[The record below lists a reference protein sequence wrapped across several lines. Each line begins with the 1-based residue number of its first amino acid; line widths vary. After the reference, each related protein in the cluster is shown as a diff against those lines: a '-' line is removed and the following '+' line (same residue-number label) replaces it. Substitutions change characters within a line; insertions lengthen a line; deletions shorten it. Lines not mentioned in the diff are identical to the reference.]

1 MVTSPGW
8 MIYPRDNGFFDSWL
22 LDPSYLGS
30 LSLAQDQAADT
41 VRMIAVKEMKV
52 PTRVKNRVMKAGRTL
67 PLFPARYS
75 PTVSWWGSYWPYN
88 LVPECGAR

>member
-30 LSLAQDQAADT
+30 LSLALDQAADT
-41 VRMIAVKEMKV
+41 VEDDCGEGDEGPHQGEKQGDKGW
-52 PTRVKNRVMKAGRTL
+52 KNTTL
-67 PLFPARYS
+67 IPGQILPH
-75 PTVSWWGSYWPYN
+75 GE
-88 LVPECGAR
+88 LVG